1 MSEYSFLASTAALAT
16 VLSLMIT
23 FATLFALV
31 VMSVIDGFRENS
43 SYDADHVRDL
53 KTRRPMR
60 AVPQPA

>member
-1 MSEYSFLASTAALAT
+1 MSEYSFLASTAALVT

-23 FATLFALV
+23 FATVFALV

-43 SYDADHVRDL
+43 SYDTDHVRDL